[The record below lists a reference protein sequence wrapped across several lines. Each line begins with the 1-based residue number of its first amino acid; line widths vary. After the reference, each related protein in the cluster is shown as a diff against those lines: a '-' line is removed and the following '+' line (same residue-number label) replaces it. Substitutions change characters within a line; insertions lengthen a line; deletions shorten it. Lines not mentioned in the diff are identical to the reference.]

1 MSSPDLPDL
10 PDVPEDVPAKPQTDP
25 KARDE
30 KHATGEKQ
38 AQENRE
44 NESPA

>member
-1 MSSPDLPDL
+1 MSTPDLPDL
-10 PDVPEDVPAKPQTDP
+10 PDVPEDVPATPETDP
-25 KARDE
+25 NASDE
-30 KHATGEKQ
+30 KHATGEEQ